1 MQNSGDHMMFSI
13 LASLT
18 SSLVGF
24 VIMDN
29 AANEAAVRRL
39 LRNGRFNEMIDSLD
53 MYYQFLGVAVTVSE
67 FIHILSSYLKSNIYL
82 IL

>member
-1 MQNSGDHMMFSI
+1 MMFSI

-53 MYYQFLGVAVTVSE
+53 MYYQFLGVAVTVSK
-67 FIHILSSYLKSNIYL
+67 FIHILRFFEKFKI
-82 IL
+82 